1 MTDFAVIAYKAKI
14 CHLLSMILI
23 FNHEMEY
30 IIIFQVTF
38 VSSKSGKG
46 WQIMLKSLYRAKICY
61 LLSMIS
67 ILINKMVK
75 I

>member
-1 MTDFAVIAYKAKI
+1 MTDFAVIPYKAKI
-14 CHLLSMILI
+14 RHPLSMILI
-23 FNHEMEY
+23 FNHEMVY

-46 WQIMLKSLYRAKICY
+46 WQIMPKSLYTAKICY
-61 LLSMIS
+61 LLSMIL
-67 ILINKMVK
+67 ILINEMVK